1 MRTGSRGERGGYWL
15 EPAFDGVAASFEQPL
30 IQCVRGRHGYGKGR
44 MDCGGGPLAI
54 ITFLRGR
61 VGGLDGHK
69 PPLQQSHLRFVVLW
83 RYYTAT
89 VSIRFSPCSRAR

>member
-1 MRTGSRGERGGYWL
+1 
-15 EPAFDGVAASFEQPL
+15 
-30 IQCVRGRHGYGKGR
+30 

-54 ITFLRGR
+54 ITFVRGR
-61 VGGLDGHK
+61 LHGRR
-69 PPLQQSHLRFVVLW
+69 PPLQQSHLRFVVLR